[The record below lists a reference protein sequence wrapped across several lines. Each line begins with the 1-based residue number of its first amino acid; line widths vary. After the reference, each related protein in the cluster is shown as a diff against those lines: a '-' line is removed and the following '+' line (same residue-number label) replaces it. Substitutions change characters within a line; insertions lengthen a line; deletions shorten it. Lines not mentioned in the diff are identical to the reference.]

1 MSKAGIGAQMGI
13 GRGMASQL
21 PMIDKNAAKN
31 EAEAEG
37 EARSQ
42 FCQA

>member
-1 MSKAGIGAQMGI
+1 
-13 GRGMASQL
+13 MASQL